1 MTGSV
6 KCHCDADAG
15 MIGVADFDFYPV
27 PDQTIDK
34 YTRDGL
40 IVMIQPGKY
49 EIRIDADFEDSSN
62 VSKTSTLNIKSG
74 KLVIGD
80 PCYGFSGLRDQW
92 SKVLNDYDYFKRND
106 EKIMTIDTY
115 GDGDFDVQ
123 VTWKKV

>member
-6 KCHCDADAG
+6 KCHCDVDAG

-40 IVMIQPGKY
+40 IVMVQPGKY
-49 EIRIDADFEDSSN
+49 KIDIDAECEGLEI
-62 VSKTSTLNIKSG
+62 SKTSTLNIESG